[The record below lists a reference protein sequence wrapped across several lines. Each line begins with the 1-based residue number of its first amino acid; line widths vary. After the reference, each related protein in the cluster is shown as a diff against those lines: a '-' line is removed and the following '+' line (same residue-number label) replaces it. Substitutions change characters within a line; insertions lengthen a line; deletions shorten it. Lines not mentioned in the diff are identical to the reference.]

1 MTSGS
6 GSKDGEMWTCNV
18 FRRMTTAGDG
28 LRVDSKEEGG
38 VNYNVQVSV
47 SSNRVNRYRPVRK
60 LVLFLLN
67 GIISHLVSE

>member
-1 MTSGS
+1 MSLDVRVCGGS
-6 GSKDGEMWTCNV
+6 GGDGWMDGW
-18 FRRMTTAGDG
+18 MTTAGDG

>member
-18 FRRMTTAGDG
+18 FRRMTTAG
-28 LRVDSKEEGG
+28 VDSKEEGG
-38 VNYNVQVSV
+38 VNYNIQVSV